1 MFWVVAVYSGLSIS
15 HMFEVSIKSVAM
27 GQGLIL
33 KLIEEKVIAMI
44 DV

>member
-15 HMFEVSIKSVAM
+15 HMIWGINYVCSNGAR
-27 GQGLIL
+27 
-33 KLIEEKVIAMI
+33 LIEEKVIAMI